1 MRHLRSRASLGA
13 LLSAAA
19 LLAGSVVKADIVP
32 VFNAATP
39 TANGCTFTYDAN
51 LSNGSQLN
59 TGDFFTI
66 YDFNGY
72 VAGSAFAPVDWSIS
86 TQNTGITPVG
96 VDPNAFS
103 GDNAGVV
110 NITYTYTGPSG
121 VFQGST
127 LLGGAG
133 AFGAESTFCNTTAKG
148 TYASQTHKFNPG
160 QPDDN
165 TRQANG
171 GFTVTPTNVPET
183 SSLMLLVPGLVP
195 LGMMLRKRAR
205 KA

>member
-32 VFNAATP
+32 TFNAATP
-39 TANGCTFTYDAN
+39 TANGCEFSYNAN
-51 LSNGSQLN
+51 VSDGSQVN
-59 TGDFFTI
+59 TNDYFTI
-66 YDFNGY
+66 YDFHGY
-72 VAGSAFAPVDWSIS
+72 VSGSAFAPVDWTIS
-86 TQNTGITPVG
+86 VQNTGITPAG
-96 VDPNAFS
+96 VDPNAFG
-103 GDNAGVV
+103 GDSASVI
-110 NITYTYTGPSG
+110 NITFTYTGASSITGPSL
-121 VFQGST
+121 V
-127 LLGGAG
+127 GGTG
-133 AFGAESTFCNTTAKG
+133 AFGAESTFCKTSDLG

-195 LGMMLRKRAR
+195 LGIMLRKRAR
-205 KA
+205 KE